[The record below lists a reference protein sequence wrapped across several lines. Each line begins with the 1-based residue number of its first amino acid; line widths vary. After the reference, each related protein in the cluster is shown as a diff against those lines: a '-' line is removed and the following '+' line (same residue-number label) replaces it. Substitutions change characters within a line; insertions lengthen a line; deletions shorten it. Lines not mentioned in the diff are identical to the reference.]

1 MKFTAQEEYGL
12 RCVLNLARAYGD
24 EARDSSFMTVGV
36 IAEKEG
42 LSVQYVGKL
51 FRILARAEL
60 VESVRGCKGGYK
72 LTRPPAQIG
81 VEEVLSALGG
91 KFYEPKICERYVGD
105 RSFCVHNN
113 DCSIRSLWG
122 GLQAIIDAVLS
133 NTTLSVLIGR
143 EKPMTEW
150 IEETLA
156 TVRQTLAARSA
167 ATAPASGPVAV
178 HGFSGR
184 EIPILGDH
192 GRGADPDWAD
202 REWTERT

>member
-12 RCVLNLARAYGD
+12 RCALNLARRYGD
-24 EARDSSFMTVGV
+24 GAGDSSFMTVGA
-36 IAEKEG
+36 IATTEG

-72 LTRPPAQIG
+72 LARAPTLVKVA
-81 VEEVLSALGG
+81 EVLSALGG

-105 RSFCVHNN
+105 RSFCVHTN
-113 DCSIRSLWG
+113 DCSIRSLWS
-122 GLQAIIDAVLS
+122 GLQVIIDAVLS
-133 NTTLSVLIGR
+133 NTTLADLTDSER
-143 EKPMTEW
+143 PMAQW

-156 TVRQTLAARSA
+156 TVGQTVMASQSMVSRKESISQAPDSA
-167 ATAPASGPVAV
+167 VE

-184 EIPILGDH
+184 EIPIL
-192 GRGADPDWAD
+192 
-202 REWTERT
+202 RER

>member
-24 EARDSSFMTVGV
+24 EARESSFMTVGA

-42 LSVQYVGKL
+42 LSAQYVGKL
-51 FRILARAEL
+51 FRILARADL

-72 LTRPPAQIG
+72 LTRPPAQIS
-81 VEEVLSALGG
+81 VEDVLSALGG
-91 KFYEPKICERYVGD
+91 KLYEPKICERYVGD

-122 GLQAIIDAVLS
+122 GLQSIIDAVLS
-133 NTTLSVLIGR
+133 NTTLAVLIGR

-156 TVRQTLAARSA
+156 TARWTLAAGGVSA
-167 ATAPASGPVAV
+167 APARGPVAG

-184 EIPILGDH
+184 EIPVLGDH
-192 GRGADPDWAD
+192 GQ
-202 REWTERT
+202 